1 MTNQNNNLDFRIF
14 LSSNFDLSTRK
25 SRDLFRTELLSRFNM
40 ISGQYGINTFLV
52 DYEYGIPAGTAIT
65 EVIDLCISSVTQSNL
80 FFCILNTRYGKPVPF
95 ASLTEQQKELV
106 LKENHAP
113 KDDISVL
120 ELEILAA
127 KASEIPAVFYVQ
139 NTIDREPRL
148 KELISLLTE
157 QHSEIV
163 SFSDI
168 EELADKAQVCFIK
181 FLSDNGCTIAD
192 NDYNEETA
200 LLQLIARKLRYFCP
214 NEQISSQING
224 YISEDEAKPLQIIG
238 KPGTGKTTCLLNWF
252 VENRHRSDIVI
263 VKWFSEVGPN
273 NSLGALK
280 HLLDQIGID
289 IDRFNYEEEAIIAL
303 HDFWSAPHDTR
314 YVFLID
320 GAEDLADAKDFWGRL
335 LSAVLSAN
343 VRVVVTR
350 SSPPKTHAD
359 SSAIN
364 IEIQPIK
371 CETLIETIYHKE
383 WKQLEFPTI
392 KHIPNDKLNAVE
404 PHLITLIMQQ
414 ALREIRYINIFEN
427 KNASPQQIILERLC
441 TIRSE
446 WDVFIAQK
454 EHLEAIQFPWDI
466 FSSLILVACSEKGLT
481 IKELSEIIGEAP
493 HFVYQFYFILTTDED
508 LISIPNTIKTKL
520 LGSLSSDCLAQYRSL
535 LLQYF
540 TVHQSDRATIER
552 YYQMTELN
560 DYKGATELVQDLCQ
574 WRIIKNNSTKP
585 FLTKVLLTRKEQ
597 QKTLVA
603 WQKEISTSPNNYAE
617 KDIYT
622 AAVTAREMGCLEE
635 AALFIQSLL
644 RGADSD
650 LLSRASYL
658 QNLADIHDELDD
670 ISAVNDI
677 AASIDCML
685 HVPDRFTAQ
694 QMIDVYRAAAEIGS
708 HFAFA
713 EAQNKFDFEKP
724 LREKAEEWISKVIE
738 LTEGDWNK
746 SVYLRNLSYH
756 SVAYSYFNLGKYH
769 LAYKWIGKAIT
780 FSRDGGLI
788 GELADDLFQKAQ
800 ICLES
805 YREKH
810 ELNSLDESESAI
822 TEAASFA
829 HSKNINWSD
838 NEKRSL
844 VSKILNTWGDILC
857 EKGSTF
863 QEDAAESER
872 CFEQAISKMKEAI
885 SLDLEN
891 HATDL
896 YLSYHNI
903 SVYYLNAM
911 RIAKKDYFSE
921 GLHFAKLAKK
931 EAERVRNAQSDF
943 DLADIFML
951 LAQLYHENSQ
961 ILLSHRYLL
970 KSMRIH
976 KKYKSSLYP
985 LPAEQVFPIP
995 SQIDTLFFRLENL
1008 FMNCYILRN
1017 NKTGR

>member
-1 MTNQNNNLDFRIF
+1 MVRQSNRNELRVF
-14 LSSNFDLSTRK
+14 LSSNFDLSTRR
-25 SRDLFRTELLSRFNM
+25 SRDLFRTELLSRFNLT
-40 ISGQYGINTFLV
+40 SGQYGINTFLV
-52 DYEYGIPAGTAIT
+52 DYEYGIPAGTPIT
-65 EVIDLCISSVTQSNL
+65 DVIDLCVSSVIQSDL
-80 FFCILNTRYGKPVPF
+80 FFCILNTRYGKPVPY
-95 ASLTEQQKELV
+95 ASLTEEQKELASRKNLIHEDV
-106 LKENHAP
+106 
-113 KDDISVL
+113 SVL

-127 KASEIPAVFYVQ
+127 EASGVPSIFFIQESKE
-139 NTIDREPRL
+139 REPQL
-148 KELISLLTE
+148 DELISLLAE
-157 QHSEIV
+157 QHAEIV
-163 SFSDI
+163 AFSDI
-168 EELADKAQVCFIK
+168 EELAVKAQVCFVK
-181 FLSDNGCTIAD
+181 FLTNIECTIATSD
-192 NDYNEETA
+192 FNAETA
-200 LLQLIARKLRYFCP
+200 ILQLAARKLRYFCP
-214 NEQISSQING
+214 NEQISSQIND
-224 YISEDEAKPLQIIG
+224 YISGDDAKPLQIFG
-238 KPGTGKTTCLLNWF
+238 NTGSGKTTYLLNWL
-252 VENRHRSDIVI
+252 VVNQHRLDIVI

-280 HLLDQIGID
+280 LLLDQIGID
-289 IDRFNYEEEAIIAL
+289 IARFNYEEEAIIAL
-303 HDFWSAPHDTR
+303 HNFWSAPHDIR

-320 GAEDLADAKDFWGRL
+320 GAEDLADAKDFWGQL

-350 SSPPKTHAD
+350 TSPSKTQAD
-359 SSAIN
+359 SSAIS
-364 IEIQPIK
+364 IDIKPIK
-371 CETLIETIYHKE
+371 CETLIETIYQKE
-383 WKQLEFPTI
+383 WKQLEYPTI
-392 KHIPNDKLNAVE
+392 KHIANDYLNAVE
-404 PHLITLIMQQ
+404 PYLITLIMQQ

-427 KNASPQQIILERLC
+427 KNATPQQIILDRLC
-441 TIRSE
+441 AIRSE

-466 FSSLILVACSEKGLT
+466 VSSLILVACSEKGLT
-481 IKELSEIIGEAP
+481 IKELSDIIGESP

-508 LISIPNTIKTKL
+508 LISIPDTIKTKL

-597 QKTLVA
+597 QKMLVA
-603 WQKEISTSPNNYAE
+603 WQKEITTSPNNYAE

-635 AALFIQSLL
+635 AALFMQSLL
-644 RGADSD
+644 RGADPD

-677 AASIDCML
+677 AASIECML

-756 SVAYSYFNLGKYH
+756 SVAYSYYNLGKYQ
-769 LAYKWIGKAIT
+769 LAYKWIVKAIT
-780 FSRDGGLI
+780 FSRDGELI
-788 GELADDLFQKAQ
+788 GELVDDLFQKAQ
-800 ICLES
+800 ICLEA
-805 YREKH
+805 YRENH

-822 TEAASFA
+822 TEAASVSQ
-829 HSKNINWSD
+829 SKDVDWSD
-838 NEKRSL
+838 NEKRSIA
-844 VSKILNTWGDILC
+844 SKILNTWSNILC
-857 EKGSTF
+857 EKGIAF
-863 QEDAAESER
+863 QEDTPESER
-872 CFEQAISKMKEAI
+872 YFEQAISKMKKAI
-885 SLDLEN
+885 SLDREN
-891 HATDL
+891 QTTDL

-903 SVYYLNAM
+903 GVYYLNAM

-931 EAERVRNAQSDF
+931 EAERMHNAQSDF

-961 ILLSHRYLL
+961 ILLSHRYLW

-985 LPAEQVFPIP
+985 LPAEQVFPIQ
-995 SQIDTLFFRLENL
+995 SRVDTIFFHLENL
-1008 FMNCYILRN
+1008 FMKCY
-1017 NKTGR
+1017 TFAQ